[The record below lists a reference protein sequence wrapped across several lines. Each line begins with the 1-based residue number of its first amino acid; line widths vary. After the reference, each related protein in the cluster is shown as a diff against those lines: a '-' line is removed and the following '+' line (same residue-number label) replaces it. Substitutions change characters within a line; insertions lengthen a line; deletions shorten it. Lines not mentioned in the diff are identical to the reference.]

1 MTASAHVIQL
11 VRSHYAGNA
20 HGFASSAMAL
30 ARASKVLSVRNQ
42 IEDLVRHGLSQQ
54 TRRPPQRMEQLGRQ
68 APPTPAMAGGMFQ
81 PLPKHTFDEL
91 LLHGGLQ
98 AIFDE
103 ILVELEYRQELA
115 ERGLRARD
123 RILLHGP
130 PGNGKTSS
138 AAAIAE
144 ALDVQAFGVSLPQ
157 LVGMHIGETGQ
168 NLGRVFS
175 SMAEDTVVVFDEI
188 DAIGSTRT
196 EATGAA
202 SKEMNSVTNTMLT
215 LLDRNRTG
223 IIVATTNRLDI
234 LDPALVR
241 RFEEVLE
248 VPAPTADQKRALAK
262 KLCDGFQVAPVN
274 VDDCPNFDAV
284 TKRCQREARRLVMQ
298 EILAAENAE
307 EEQEDGNG

>member
-20 HGFASSAMAL
+20 NGFASSAMAL

-42 IEDLVRHGLSQQ
+42 IEDLVRQGLSSQA
-54 TRRPPQRMEQLGRQ
+54 RRPARPMGQQGLQ
-68 APPTPAMAGGMFQ
+68 ALHPPAMAGGMFQ
-81 PLPKHTFDEL
+81 ALSRNTFDDLMLPVE
-91 LLHGGLQ
+91 LQ
-98 AIFDE
+98 AEFDE

-144 ALDVQAFGVSLPQ
+144 ALDVQAFGVSFPQ
-157 LVGMHIGETGQ
+157 LVGMHVGETGQ
-168 NLGRVFS
+168 NLGKLFS
-175 SMAEDTVVVFDEI
+175 SMTEDTVVVFDEI

-215 LLDRNRTG
+215 LLDRSRVG

-248 VPAPTADQKRALAK
+248 VPAPTVEQKRALATR
-262 KLCDGFQVAPVN
+262 LCDGFQVAPVD

-284 TKRCQREARRLVMQ
+284 TKRCQREARRIVMQ
-298 EILAAENAE
+298 EILAAEDAAD
-307 EEQEDGNG
+307 EQEEGNG